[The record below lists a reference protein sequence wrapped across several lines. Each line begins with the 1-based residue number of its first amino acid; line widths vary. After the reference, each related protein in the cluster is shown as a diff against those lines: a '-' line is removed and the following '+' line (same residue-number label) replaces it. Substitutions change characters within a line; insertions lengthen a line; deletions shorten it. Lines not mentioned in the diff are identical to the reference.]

1 MSDYKLL
8 VAIFTRA
15 IVPSHPSHNRP
26 IIRIKA
32 AKIAAQHI
40 AYMLQKAPVQKR
52 YS

>member
-15 IVPSHPSHNRP
+15 IVPSHNLPIIG

-32 AKIAAQHI
+32 AKIAAQDI
-40 AYMLQKAPVQKR
+40 AYMLQKSPVQKR

>member
-15 IVPSHPSHNRP
+15 IVPSHNRP

-32 AKIAAQHI
+32 AKIAVQHI